1 MNIEERDLSE
11 QTTILR
17 RIVPREREKES
28 EKAYRREHELLLS
41 KASTSHP
48 ALDTSNA
55 KKNASI
61 QPLSQGIQELGVW
74 IRINENDGEIR
85 LRDNY

>member
-55 KKNASI
+55 KKMLPYSHCLKEFRNWASG
-61 QPLSQGIQELGVW
+61 SG
-74 IRINENDGEIR
+74 
-85 LRDNY
+85 